1 MVIVYI
7 IIAVVFAIVGGI
19 IGVLIS
25 GNALWSELKKQKQI
39 SAKHLAFITLYDKW
53 LELNQKQMGIKDYLE
68 KNEIHSVAIYGMG
81 RLGYRLYQELKK
93 GEVSIDYVID
103 RNEKLSDFEVRCIR
117 PEDEM
122 PSTDLI
128 IVTAVY
134 DYEEIKD
141 ILGPKVLSQV
151 ISLEKIIVELLE
163 M

>member
-1 MVIVYI
+1 MIIVYI
-7 IIAVVFAIVGGI
+7 IIVLSAIVGGI

-39 SAKHLAFITLYDKW
+39 SAKHLAFVTLYDKW
-53 LELNQKQMGIKDYLE
+53 LELKQKHKSIKDYLE

-81 RLGYRLYQELKK
+81 RLGKRLYQELKQ
-93 GEVSIDYVID
+93 EEASVDYVID

-122 PSTDLI
+122 PLTDLI

-141 ILGPKVLSQV
+141 VLEPKVLSQV
-151 ISLEKIIVELLE
+151 ISLERIIVEILE